1 MPAANLQKWFPWT
14 KAPLICNGPM
24 LNVVT
29 PKLAAEVTKAGG
41 LGFLA
46 SAFDTTPSSA
56 HLKTLAANLTEV
68 QSLLCELG
76 PSGSPPSPP
85 FRSSSLINVGV
96 SFITSHESITR
107 FRETAL
113 PVLSTL
119 RPAALWL
126 FAPDDVKP
134 HSEIIRAVKA
144 LDPAPRIFV
153 QVGNVAAAREAVR
166 DGADVL
172 VCQGIDAGG
181 HQFRKGMGVVSFVPE
196 VRNLLEEEFAE
207 REVALLGAGGI
218 ADERGVA
225 AAMVLGADGVVMGTR
240 FTVAEESCYPE
251 FRKQLVLSTADGGST
266 TLKSPFHDQ
275 VNNNRLWG
283 PLYDGRAIMS
293 IIHERFLAGATVQDL
308 QKSLKEDYPDE
319 EAAKLVS
326 TWAGTAVGLVKQ
338 AMPAGEI
345 VIEVREGA
353 KERIRKLAS
362 RL

>member
-1 MPAANLQKWFPWT
+1 MPPANLQKWFPWT
-14 KAPLICNGPM
+14 KTPLICNGPM

-29 PKLAAEVTKAGG
+29 PRLAAEVTRAGG

-46 SAFDTTPSSA
+46 SAFDATPSSA
-56 HLKTLAANLTEV
+56 HLKTLTASLTEV
-68 QSLLCELG
+68 KSLLAKDNG
-76 PSGSPPSPP
+76 HSDGD
-85 FRSSSLINVGV
+85 SSSGLINVGV
-96 SFITSHESITR
+96 SFITGHESITR
-107 FRETAL
+107 FRDTAL
-113 PVLSTL
+113 PVLTTL

-126 FAPDDVKP
+126 FAPDEAVKP
-134 HSEIIRAVKA
+134 HGAIIRAVKA

-153 QVGNVAAAREAVR
+153 QVGNVAAAREAVL

-196 VRNLLEEEFAE
+196 VRSLLDEEFAD
-207 REVALLGAGGI
+207 REVAVLGAGGI

-240 FTVAEESCYPE
+240 FTVANESCYPE
-251 FRKQLVLSTADGGST
+251 FRKQLVLNTADGGSS

-275 VNNNRLWG
+275 VNNNKLWG

-293 IIHERFLAGATVQDL
+293 TIHERFLEGATVKDL
-308 QKSLKEDYPDE
+308 QTSLRDDYPDE
-319 EAAKLVS
+319 EAVKLVS
-326 TWAGTAVGLVKQ
+326 TWAGTGVGLVKQ
-338 AMPAGEI
+338 AKPAGQI
-345 VIEVREGA
+345 VTEVREGA
-353 KERIRKLAS
+353 RQRIRKFAS